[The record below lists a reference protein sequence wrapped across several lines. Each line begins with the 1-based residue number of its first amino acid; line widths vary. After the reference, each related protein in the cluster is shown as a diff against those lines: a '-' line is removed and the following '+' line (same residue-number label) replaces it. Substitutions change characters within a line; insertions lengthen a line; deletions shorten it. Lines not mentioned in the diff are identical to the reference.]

1 MDLFSSYLL
10 VIILLFSINISLFLG
25 NLKLENIK
33 LLGISLVLSA
43 VSFISMNMG
52 LLSFKGLSFLLNYFS
67 YFFILISLILFMSYV
82 LYYKGIISLTKS
94 LGIIII
100 LLIVS
105 EFLLSSQSSQLTLFM
120 TLLYSLIMFIS
131 LFIIFK
137 VSKFLQ
143 YAKREYPVIIGEFVL
158 LSAILIF
165 ILGLTYYSTLNLDYE
180 MFSSF
185 LILTPTYQ
193 LVYVIIAMVVIM
205 IVGLFYN
212 ENGGKL

>member
-1 MDLFSSYLL
+1 
-10 VIILLFSINISLFLG
+10 
-25 NLKLENIK
+25 
-33 LLGISLVLSA
+33 
-43 VSFISMNMG
+43 
-52 LLSFKGLSFLLNYFS
+52 
-67 YFFILISLILFMSYV
+67 MSYV